1 MSGHKASIIATVSMG
16 LICVAAAFYIHFDTP
31 ELDVTGTII
40 ADKVIENSDGEKKQS
55 SVNISE
61 LFITPV
67 DTKMPTTFYT
77 EISNTGL
84 GKAEN
89 FEVLIDFGESTVGNC
104 EWTPSLLATLKD
116 TEELSVRLLQVS
128 SLNKDTSLYVICST
142 NLPYF
147 KKLSVGGGNVSIEKS
162 INYDAYKEMRSGE
175 KLSFYNA
182 LWRVILIVFC
192 CLFFFKLVGVL
203 FD

>member
-84 GKAEN
+84 G
-89 FEVLIDFGESTVGNC
+89 F
-104 EWTPSLLATLKD
+104 W
-116 TEELSVRLLQVS
+116 
-128 SLNKDTSLYVICST
+128 
-142 NLPYF
+142 
-147 KKLSVGGGNVSIEKS
+147 
-162 INYDAYKEMRSGE
+162 
-175 KLSFYNA
+175 
-182 LWRVILIVFC
+182 
-192 CLFFFKLVGVL
+192 
-203 FD
+203 